1 MRKCCA
7 KNVSGNVCSYYT
19 KVLCTS
25 ERGYTPF
32 DAPESISELALRPLI
47 PRLFLL
53 CPFPPRP
60 SLISLFLLMTGVS
73 ATGKAIFE
81 VALCEGSGD
90 RKLTST
96 GAFALAGRPFFAGF
110 SIGNGGSS
118 SRFRDCRPGTSACNS
133 TDTLFGRPLVAF
145 VFFMLAPT
153 LSTMVSSADWA
164 ACNFGGRPLRG
175 ECTTGS
181 SVATLFEAGADLS
194 FLVGARENWN
204 PPISSSYS
212 AKLQENSELVTNFAY
227 DKLGVVS
234 GQPEYATSRKLTG
247 IPFRCIPRRPPLC

>member
-1 MRKCCA
+1 MLA
-7 KNVSGNVCSYYT
+7 GISVCNI
-19 KVLCTS
+19 KVLYAS
-25 ERGYTPF
+25 KKGYAPF

-81 VALCEGSGD
+81 VAPWEGSGD
-90 RKLTST
+90 RKLMST
-96 GAFALAGRPFFAGF
+96 VGFALAGRPFFTGF

-118 SRFRDCRPGTSACNS
+118 SRCRVCLLGTSACNS
-133 TDTLFGRPLVAF
+133 TDTLFGRPLVAL
-145 VFFMLAPT
+145 VFFVLTPT
-153 LSTMVSSADWA
+153 SSVVVSSAGWA
-164 ACNFGGRPLRG
+164 VCAFGGRPLRG

-181 SVATLFEAGADLS
+181 SIATLFTAGADFN
-194 FLVGARENWN
+194 FLVVARENWN

-212 AKLQENSELVTNFAY
+212 A
-227 DKLGVVS
+227 
-234 GQPEYATSRKLTG
+234 R
-247 IPFRCIPRRPPLC
+247 